1 MIQDNYEK
9 CANALKMTTEISNV
23 VISNIKKMQD

>member
-9 CANALKMTTEISNV
+9 CANALKMTTGNFQRRF
-23 VISNIKKMQD
+23 SNIKKMQD